1 MHYVIA
7 GCVES
12 DGAVERCYDVGGEPE
27 FWTLYAYTPRAEALA
42 DFATEVEA
50 LEVWVLMNG
59 VDLLRGIRSDLLCL
73 LDAHKVLFLPAA
85 KLPTVT
91 IDEPPQTPFLHKEW
105 GHYFKELTCQ

>member
-27 FWTLYAYTPRAEALA
+27 FWTLYAYTPMCSALA
-42 DFATEVEA
+42 DFTCAA
-50 LEVWVLMNG
+50 DAIEVWAVLGG
-59 VDLLRGIRSDLLCL
+59 VELTRSVRCELASLVL
-73 LDAHKVLFLPAA
+73 EHKFLYLPAA

-105 GHYFKELTCQ
+105 DHYFKELTCP